1 MQDTFA
7 ASQINKGEDKYK
19 NSNLNLQKKKSF
31 VQ

>member
-7 ASQINKGEDKYK
+7 ASQINKGEDKQK
-19 NSNLNLQKKKSF
+19 NNNLNLKKKPF